1 MTALLYL
8 IQIYRVVDRCKGSGV
23 SPRGVLPLDCLQ
35 KRGSGFYRFIGFRG
49 GGAAQKI
56 MKRRRVLIALRAVVI
71 SSLAE
76 RSSLQ
81 NGQHTN
87 CATSITACF

>member
-8 IQIYRVVDRCKGSGV
+8 IQIYRVVDRFKGSGLAH
-23 SPRGVLPLDCLQ
+23 GACCPLIVC
-35 KRGSGFYRFIGFRG
+35 KRGGAGSTGSEGSEG

-56 MKRRRVLIALRAVVI
+56 MKRRRVLIAFRAVVI
-71 SSLAE
+71 SSVAE

-81 NGQHTN
+81 NGQHAN